1 MRLGRTVLA
10 YLPVNLANVLV
21 SFGTIV
27 VLTRLLTPEEFGRY
41 AIAMITMQFM
51 HMGAFTWME
60 AAMARF
66 QARAEREDNVAGHL
80 RTLYTMGAS
89 VGLISLIVILSLLYV
104 LPLSTPMKT
113 VLAFALSSTCL
124 QVLFN
129 LGMEAHKA
137 AHRIKR
143 YSIAYSGMTVF
154 SFALGMA
161 LVVLTPLRESG
172 PYVGIIIGL
181 VFGLLFDLPFMLKR
195 QRGGKA
201 KPEMAKTYAAYGLPI
216 CISLLLGYALN
227 SSDVYIIAWL
237 MGEASAG
244 HYNAGYNLANRSLDI
259 LFIWLSMA
267 MTPVAITA
275 FEKHGKDRS
284 RVIMRDYGASLI
296 WLAMPAAVGIAL
308 VSKDAG
314 FILGESVRDQA
325 ITVMPFIAFSGLING
340 LITYYVQRAFM
351 FSGETKEFIWVMVP
365 PVLLNIALNIILIPK
380 FGLMGAVVAT
390 LLGYSLAFVLAVL
403 LARRHYPLPWPL
415 RASAEVAFACAVMA
429 VVVMALPLG
438 RFTPGFFTLMVKA
451 TVGGLAYLLT
461 CWAVNA
467 ADCRTFIRGIIG
479 RFRSRG
485 ETLEV
490 AE

>member
-1 MRLGRTVLA
+1 MKLGRTVLA

-80 RTLYTMGAS
+80 KTLYALGAG
-89 VGLISLIVILSLLYV
+89 VGAISLIAVLTLIYI
-104 LPLSTPMKT
+104 LPLSTAMKT
-113 VLAFALSSTCL
+113 VLAFALGSTCL
-124 QVLFN
+124 QILFN

-137 AHRIKR
+137 AHRIKC
-143 YSIAYSGMTVF
+143 YSVAYSGMMIF
-154 SFALGMA
+154 SFTLGMA

-181 VFGLLFDLPFMLKR
+181 AFGLLFELPFMLKK
-195 QRGGKA
+195 QRGGSVDPA
-201 KPEMAKTYAAYGLPI
+201 MAKKYAAYGLPI

-227 SSDVYIIAWL
+227 SSDVYIIAAL

-244 HYNAGYNLANRSLDI
+244 QYNAGYNLANRSLDI

-267 MTPVAITA
+267 ITPVAITA
-275 FEKHGKDRS
+275 FEKQGKDRS
-284 RVIMRDYGASLI
+284 RVIMRDYGASLMWI
-296 WLAMPAAVGIAL
+296 AMPAAVGIAL

-314 FILGESVRDQA
+314 FILGESVRA
-325 ITVMPFIAFSGLING
+325 EAVTVMPFIAFSGLING

-351 FSGETKEFIWVMVP
+351 FSGETSEFIWVMVP
-365 PVLLNIALNIILIPK
+365 PVLLNIALNIILIPD
-380 FGLMGAVVAT
+380 FGLMGAVAST
-390 LLGYSLAFVLAVL
+390 LAGYIMAFILAVL
-403 LARRHYPLPWPL
+403 LARRHYPLPWPI
-415 RASAEVAFACAVMA
+415 RASVEIAFACAVMA
-429 VVVMALPLG
+429 VVVMALPLKSL
-438 RFTPGFFTLMVKA
+438 TPGFLTLMIKA
-451 TVGGLAYLLT
+451 TVGGTAYLLT

-467 ADCRTFIRGIIG
+467 ADCRTFIRGLI
-479 RFRSRG
+479 SRLRERG
-485 ETLEV
+485 NTLEP